1 MRPNGESLIGFA
13 TDLSNFL
20 SFRHRTALEMAMA
33 CGKRQRPHRYGPL
46 LDSDSPIIWRPGSRT
61 KVPDGEVREP

>member
-13 TDLSNFL
+13 TDLSNVL

-46 LDSDSPIIWRPGSRT
+46 LDSDSPMAQDR
-61 KVPDGEVREP
+61 